1 MSDQDSSRDDDSVV
15 AVVGMSGRFPGADDV
30 ERFWANLVA
39 GVQGIRDISDEEL
52 MAAGV
57 DPALL
62 ADPRYVRRGAPLND
76 IEHFDAAFFGFSPR
90 EAEVTDPQ
98 HRLFLECSW
107 EALEIAGYQP
117 NKVPGRVGVFS
128 GCGLSKYGFAN
139 VRTRPDIMATTP
151 EVQWAVGNNSD
162 SLSNTVS
169 YKLGLTGPAVAVQ
182 SFCSTS
188 LVAVHLGIQSL
199 LTYDSDVALAGGA
212 SLEVPQATGYVYE
225 EGGIVSADGTVRS
238 FDADAAGSVI
248 GNGVGVVV
256 MKRLSDAKR
265 DGDHV
270 YAVVLGSASNN
281 DGRNKA
287 GFTAPGSDG
296 QTDVIAYAHEVAD
309 VEPST
314 IGYVECHATG
324 TNLGDSVELAAMDR
338 AFADH
343 DGATPTVLASLKPSV
358 GHLDRASG
366 VAGLI
371 RASLAVDRALL
382 PGTRNYRNPN
392 PALAAAGAKFTVLTE
407 NQPWERGAHPRRAGV
422 SSFGLGGTNAHV
434 VIEEAE
440 REERPAQPGP
450 HALVLSARTAEALD
464 AAAEALRGYLVD
476 TPDAD
481 LADVAF
487 TLQASRTGFTNR
499 LAVIAGDVAEAVAA
513 LADPELIRRATPNAT
528 SSAAEAVIA
537 TSANAAV
544 EQWLSGVE
552 IDWSTLHDG
561 HRRRVALPTYPFQ
574 RKRYW
579 IEPGAGLTAVAAV
592 PASGMVA
599 EAGASPERDL
609 ATWFYHPVWHNR
621 PTQRRDV
628 AAAER
633 GPWWVLAADELGE
646 RTAQRLAEHGADTVL
661 IRPGDGY
668 RHVSAED
675 HLHIIE
681 VEPNSRCD
689 YTRVMSEFGRPRT
702 AVHAWTLGADGFD
715 EAQRLGFH
723 AVRVAAGALA
733 ETNTPGP
740 LELVLVTGGAVEAV
754 GGDVH
759 HPEHAT
765 MVGLVPVLAQ
775 EIPDFGCRL
784 VDVDVASCAAERGLD
799 DLAAELIAEAC
810 TPIRDHVALRR
821 ADRWVQAYDQ
831 LRIDE
836 ATESPLRHG
845 ATVLITGGLG
855 DVGAVLAEHLAT
867 TRGAR
872 LVLTVRTA
880 LPPENTWATYLADH
894 PESDRAA
901 RHIRTVQG
909 MRARGAEVLALSAD
923 VAERDQMAA
932 VVAEATARFGAV
944 DLVIHGAGCSDHRT
958 FGPAPSVSF
967 ASCDAHFRPKIDGI
981 RVLDEVLPDAP
992 LRMTVSSLS
1001 SVLGGLGFSAYACAN
1016 SGMDGYA
1023 RPAAA
1028 ASVGRPGGRW
1038 ISVNWEGWGLRD
1050 EAEHPMPATTIKE
1063 YWMHENEGVEI
1074 FERALSVA
1082 NRVRQLVISSGPLA
1096 PRLAAWTGA
1105 GSDLGSAEEQQAR
1118 HERPALSTPYEEP
1131 APGHETAVAEIWG
1144 EVLGID
1150 KVGANDNFFELGG
1163 HSLTAVRLMGRIRTT
1178 YGGVPI
1184 TAVIEN
1190 PTVRELSTV
1199 LGAVNQAQLAS

>member
-1 MSDQDSSRDDDSVV
+1 MSDRDADSVV
-15 AVVGMSGRFPGADDV
+15 AIVGMSGRFPGADTV
-30 ERFWANLVA
+30 ERFWANLA
-39 GVQGIRDISDEEL
+39 DGIPGIRDIGDDEL
-52 MAAGV
+52 LTAGV

-62 ADPRYVRRGAPLND
+62 ADPRYVRRGAPLSD
-76 IEHFDAAFFGFSPR
+76 IEHFDAGFFGFSPR

-107 EALEIAGYQP
+107 EALERAGYRP
-117 NKVPGRVGVFS
+117 DKVPGRVGVFS

-139 VRTRPDIMATTP
+139 VRTRADIMATTP

-188 LVAVHLGIQSL
+188 LVAVHLAIQSL

-225 EGGIVSADGTVRS
+225 EGGIVSADGHVRS

-256 MKRLSDAKR
+256 LKRLADAQR

-270 YAVVLGSASNN
+270 YAVVIGSASNN

-309 VEPST
+309 VDADT

-338 AFADH
+338 AFASH
-343 DGATPTVLASLKPSV
+343 TGETPTVLASLKPSV

-371 RASLAVDRALL
+371 RAALAVDNARL
-382 PGTRNYRNPN
+382 PGTRNYRTPN
-392 PALAAAGAKFTVLTE
+392 PALAAAGRKFTVLPE
-407 NQPWERGAHPRRAGV
+407 NRPWPRGAHPRRAGV

-434 VIEEAE
+434 VL
-440 REERPAQPGP
+440 EERAPEPARPEQAGP
-450 HALVLSARTAEALD
+450 HALVLSARTADALTD
-464 AAAEALRGYLVD
+464 ALAALRQYLVD
-476 TPDAD
+476 TPDAV

-487 TLQASRTGFTNR
+487 TVQASRTGFGHR
-499 LAVIAGDVAEAVAA
+499 AAVIVTDLADAVAA
-513 LADPELIRRATPNAT
+513 LGDQDRIRRATPNAA
-528 SSAAEAVIA
+528 SSSIAPVIA

-574 RKRYW
+574 RQRYW
-579 IEPGAGLTAVAAV
+579 LEPGAGFAPPVAV
-592 PASGMVA
+592 PD
-599 EAGASPERDL
+599 AGAAPERDL
-609 ATWFYHPVWHNR
+609 AAWFYHPVWHNR
-621 PTQRRDV
+621 PARPTTV
-628 AAAER
+628 TAAER
-633 GPWWVLAADELGE
+633 GPWWVFAAEELGE
-646 RTAQRLAEHGADTVL
+646 AVAARLGAGTVVL
-661 IRPGDGY
+661 RPATGY
-668 RHVSAED
+668 RHVSSVD
-675 HLHIIE
+675 GVHVVE

-702 AVHAWTLGADGFD
+702 AVHAWSLAATDFD
-715 EAQRLGFH
+715 SAQRLGFH

-733 ETNTPGP
+733 ETTTPGP
-740 LELVLVTGGAVEAV
+740 LELVLCTGGAVEAV
-754 GGDVH
+754 GGDVTN
-759 HPEHAT
+759 PAQGT
-765 MVGLVPVLAQ
+765 MIGLVTVLAQ

-784 VDVDVASCAAERGLD
+784 VDIDLPGCTAERTVA
-799 DLAAELIAEAC
+799 DLAGELVAEAC
-810 TPIRDHVALRR
+810 VPTRDHVALRR
-821 ADRWVQAYDQ
+821 ADRWVQTFDQ
-831 LRIDE
+831 LRIDG
-836 ATESPLRHG
+836 TNESPLRSG

-855 DVGAVLAEHLAT
+855 DVGALLAEHLAE
-867 TRGAR
+867 TRGAK
-872 LVLTVRTA
+872 LVLTARTE
-880 LPPENTWATYLADH
+880 LPPETEWATYLAEH
-894 PESDRAA
+894 PDGRAA

-909 MRARGAEVLALSAD
+909 MRAKGAEVLAMSAD
-923 VAERDQMAA
+923 VGDRDRMAE
-932 VVAEATARFGAV
+932 VVAAARERFGPI

-958 FGPAPSVSF
+958 FGPAPSVSL

-1001 SVLGGLGFSAYACAN
+1001 SVLGGLGFSAYASAN
-1016 SGMDGYA
+1016 SGMDAYA
-1023 RPAAA
+1023 RPAATT
-1028 ASVGRPGGRW
+1028 PGGRW
-1038 ISVNWEGWGLRD
+1038 LSVNWEGWGLRD

-1063 YWMHENEGVEI
+1063 YWMREDEGVEI

-1105 GSDLGSAEEQQAR
+1105 EETEAAAR
-1118 HERPALSTPYEEP
+1118 HERPALSTPYEAPE
-1131 APGHETAVAEIWG
+1131 PGHETAVAEIWG
-1144 EVLGID
+1144 EILGID
-1150 KVGANDNFFELGG
+1150 AVGANDNFFELGG

-1190 PTVRELSTV
+1190 PTVRELSKV
-1199 LGAVNQAQLAS
+1199 LVATNLLAS

>member
-1 MSDQDSSRDDDSVV
+1 MTDRDLGRDGDSVV
-15 AVVGMSGRFPGADDV
+15 AVVGMAGRFPGADSV
-30 ERFWANLVA
+30 EQFWANLLD
-39 GVQGIRDISDEEL
+39 GVPGIRDISDDEL

-107 EALEIAGYQP
+107 EALELAGYQP
-117 NKVPGRVGVFS
+117 NRVPGRVGVFA

-139 VRTRPDIMATTP
+139 VRTRADIMATTP

-188 LVAVHLGIQSL
+188 LVAVHLAVQSL

-225 EGGIVSADGTVRS
+225 EGGIVSADGHVRS

-256 MKRLSDAKR
+256 LKRLADARR

-309 VEPST
+309 VDGET

-338 AFADH
+338 AFAGH
-343 DGATPTVLASLKPSV
+343 SGKTSTVLASLKPSV

-371 RASLAVDRALL
+371 RAALAVDNAVL
-382 PGTRNYRNPN
+382 PGTRNYRSPN
-392 PALAAAGAKFTVLTE
+392 PALAAAGRKFTVLTE
-407 NQPWERGAHPRRAGV
+407 NQPWERGEHPRRAGV

-434 VIEEAE
+434 VLEEAGDE
-440 REERPAQPGP
+440 PARPEQAGP

-464 AAAEALRGYLVD
+464 TALADLRQHLAGAPD
-476 TPDAD
+476 TV

-487 TLQASRTGFTNR
+487 TLQASRTGFTHR
-499 LAVIAGDVAEAVAA
+499 AAVIVDDMAGAVAA
-513 LADPELIRRATPNAT
+513 LGDPDRIRRATPDAT
-528 SSAAEAVIA
+528 SSSVAPLIA

-544 EQWLSGVE
+544 EQWLSGVD

-574 RKRYW
+574 RQRYW
-579 IEPGAGLTAVAAV
+579 LEPGASQLATPAA
-592 PASGMVA
+592 PQT
-599 EAGASPERDL
+599 GASPERDL

-621 PTQRRDV
+621 PAQHTEADTGARS
-628 AAAER
+628 
-633 GPWWVLAADELGE
+633 PWWVFAAEELGE
-646 RTAQRLAEHGADTVL
+646 AVAGHLGAGTVVL
-661 IRPGDGY
+661 RPGTAF
-668 RHVSAED
+668 RHVSTQD
-675 HLHIIE
+675 GVHTVE
-681 VEPNSRCD
+681 VEPGSRCD
-689 YTRVMSEFGRPRT
+689 YARVLAEFGKPAT
-702 AVHAWTLGADGFD
+702 AVHAWSLAARDFAD
-715 EAQRLGFH
+715 AQRLGFH
-723 AVRVAAGALA
+723 AVRVAAGVLA
-733 ETNTPGP
+733 ESDVAGA

-754 GGDVH
+754 GGDLSR
-759 HPEHAT
+759 PEQGT
-765 MVGLVPVLAQ
+765 MVGLGPVLAQ

-784 VDVDVASCAAERGLD
+784 VDVDLAGCLAERTLD
-799 DLAAELIAEAC
+799 DLAAELVAEVC
-810 TPIRDHVALRR
+810 VPIRDHVAFRR
-821 ADRWVQAYDQ
+821 ADRWVQSYDQ
-831 LRIDE
+831 LRIE
-836 ATESPLRHG
+836 GSTRSPLPDG
-845 ATVLITGGLG
+845 AVVLITGGLG
-855 DVGAVLAEHLAT
+855 DVGALLAEHLAE
-867 TRGAR
+867 TRNAK
-872 LVLTVRTA
+872 LVLTARTP
-880 LPPENTWATYLADH
+880 LPPEHTWATHLADH
-894 PESDRAA
+894 PDSRAA

-923 VAERDQMAA
+923 VGDRDQMAA
-932 VVAEATARFGAV
+932 VVTAAKARFGAI

-958 FGPAPSVSF
+958 FGPAPSVSH

-1001 SVLGGLGFSAYACAN
+1001 SMLGGLGFSPYACAN
-1016 SGMDGYA
+1016 SGMDAYA
-1023 RPAAA
+1023 RLAATT
-1028 ASVGRPGGRW
+1028 PGGRW

-1063 YWMHENEGVEI
+1063 YWMREDEGVEI

-1105 GSDLGSAEEQQAR
+1105 AEVAVAER
-1118 HERPALSTPYEEP
+1118 HERPALSTRYEAPEP
-1131 APGHETAVAEIWG
+1131 GTETTVAEIWG

-1150 KVGANDNFFELGG
+1150 AVGANDNFFELGG

-1178 YGGVPI
+1178 FGGVPI

-1190 PTVRELSTV
+1190 PTVRELSKV
-1199 LGAVNQAQLAS
+1199 LGVPNLLAS

>member
-1 MSDQDSSRDDDSVV
+1 MSDRDDDSVV
-15 AVVGMSGRFPGADDV
+15 AIVGMSGRFPGADDV
-30 ERFWANLVA
+30 ERFWANLAA
-39 GVQGIRDISDEEL
+39 GIPGIRDIGDDEL
-52 MAAGV
+52 MAVGV

-62 ADPRYVRRGAPLND
+62 ADPRYVRRGAPLSD

-107 EALEIAGYQP
+107 EALETAGYQP
-117 NKVPGRVGVFS
+117 NRMPGRVGVFS
-128 GCGLSKYGFAN
+128 GCGLSKYGFAH

-188 LVAVHLGIQSL
+188 LVAVHLAIQSL

-212 SLEVPQATGYVYE
+212 SLEVPQATGYLYE
-225 EGGIVSADGTVRS
+225 EGGIVSADGQVRS

-256 MKRLSDAKR
+256 LKRLSDARR

-270 YAVVLGSASNN
+270 YAIVLGSAANN
-281 DGRNKA
+281 DGRAKA

-309 VEPST
+309 VEPSS

-338 AFADH
+338 AFAGH
-343 DGATPTVLASLKPSV
+343 DERTPTVLASLKPSV

-371 RASLAVDRALL
+371 RAALAVDRAVL

-392 PALAAAGAKFTVLTE
+392 PALAAAGGKFTVLAE
-407 NQPWERGAHPRRAGV
+407 NRPWERGEHPRRAGV

-434 VIEEAE
+434 VLEEAGPPA
-440 REERPAQPGP
+440 ERPAQRGP
-450 HALVLSARTAEALD
+450 HALVLSARTPDALD
-464 AAAEALRGYLVD
+464 AAAAALRRHLAGD
-476 TPDAD
+476 PDAD

-487 TLQASRTGFTNR
+487 TLQASRAGFGHR
-499 LAVIAGDVAEAVAA
+499 LAVIADDVADAVAA
-513 LADPELIRRATPNAT
+513 LADPERIRRASPEAT
-528 SSAAEAVIA
+528 SAAPVIA
-537 TSANAAV
+537 TSAHAAV
-544 EQWLSGVE
+544 EQWLTGVE

-561 HRRRVALPTYPFQ
+561 HRRRVALPTYPF
-574 RKRYW
+574 RRARYW
-579 IEPGAGLTAVAAV
+579 IEPGAGPAPVAAV
-592 PASGMVA
+592 P
-599 EAGASPERDL
+599 EAGASAERDL
-609 ATWFYHPVWHNR
+609 STWFYHPVWHNR
-621 PTQRRDV
+621 PARRD
-628 AAAER
+628 AAAPAAC
-633 GPWWVLAADELGE
+633 GPWWVFAADELGE
-646 RTAQRLAEHGADTVL
+646 AVGARLGAGTVVL
-661 IRPGDGY
+661 RPGTGY
-668 RHVSAED
+668 RHVSREGGM
-675 HLHIIE
+675 HVVE

-689 YTRVMSEFGRPRT
+689 YARVLAEFGRPRT
-702 AVHAWTLGADGFD
+702 AVHAWSLGAEGFA

-723 AVRVAAGALA
+723 AVRIAAGALA
-733 ETNTPGP
+733 ESTTPGP

-754 GGDVH
+754 GGDLD
-759 HPEHAT
+759 HPERGT
-765 MVGLVPVLAQ
+765 MAGLVPVLAQ

-784 VDVDVASCAAERGLD
+784 VDVDLPGCTQERTLD
-799 DLAAELIAEAC
+799 DLAAELVAEAC
-810 TPIRDHVALRR
+810 VPVRDHVALRR

-831 LRIDE
+831 LRIGE
-836 ATESPLRHG
+836 VTESPLRPG

-855 DVGAVLAEHLAT
+855 DVGAVIAEHLAT

-872 LVLTVRTA
+872 LVLTARTE
-880 LPPENTWATYLADH
+880 LPPEQTWATYLAEH
-894 PESDRAA
+894 PDGRAA

-909 MRARGAEVLALSAD
+909 MRARGAEVLAMSAD
-923 VAERDQMAA
+923 VGDRERMAA
-932 VVAEATARFGAV
+932 VVAAATERFGGI

-1016 SGMDGYA
+1016 AGMDAYA
-1023 RPAAA
+1023 RPAASA
-1028 ASVGRPGGRW
+1028 PGGRW

-1063 YWMHENEGVEI
+1063 YWMREDEGVEI

-1105 GSDLGSAEEQQAR
+1105 AVEEQQRR
-1118 HERPALSTPYEEP
+1118 HERPALSTPYEPP
-1131 APGHETAVAEIWG
+1131 APGTETTVAEIWG

-1150 KVGANDNFFELGG
+1150 AVGANDNFFELGG

-1178 YGGVPI
+1178 FGGVPI

-1190 PTVRELSTV
+1190 PTVRELSQV
-1199 LGAVNQAQLAS
+1199 LGATNLLAS